1 MRGILTNLGGP
12 LLVVYF
18 AYAAVAIAF
27 DLPLEPLL
35 PLLLLAGVFLVGPR
49 LWTRKP
55 SEQAVR
61 DATVEVAPPVT
72 GEWVGLNSPAD
83 RVPSH
88 GTHQYGQTYAID
100 VYVDEGRPP
109 GRSYWWPLSRRPDDG
124 YPAFDQPLL
133 AVADATVVRVRDGQR
148 DHRSRDTWPALPY
161 MFLEGIVRS
170 LGGAR
175 RVIGNHVVL
184 DLGDGVY
191 AAYAHLRRGSA
202 EVREGDRVTVGE
214 RIGRCGN
221 SGNSSE
227 PHLHFQLMDHPDPH
241 RAVGVPFRWTG
252 VGVPAAGQSFTGLD
266 CA

>member
-1 MRGILTNLGGP
+1 MRGVLTNLGGP

-18 AYAAVAIAF
+18 AYVAAAVAL
-27 DLPLEPLL
+27 DLPKDPLL

-49 LWTRKP
+49 LWTRKL
-55 SEQAVR
+55 SDQDREA
-61 DATVEVAPPVT
+61 ATVTVAPPVA
-72 GEWVGLNSPAD
+72 GAWVGLNSPAD
-83 RVPSH
+83 KVPSH

-124 YPAFDQPLL
+124 YPAFDRPLL

-148 DHRSRDTWPALPY
+148 DHRSRDTWPGLLYLLA
-161 MFLEGIVRS
+161 ESVVRG

-175 RVIGNHVVL
+175 RVVGNHVVL

-191 AAYAHLRRGSA
+191 AAYAHLRKGSA
-202 EVREGDRVTVGE
+202 EVREGDRVTAGQ

-227 PHLHFQLMDHPDPH
+227 PHLHFQLMDHPDFS
-241 RAVGVPFRWTG
+241 RAMGLPFRWEG
-252 VGVPAAGQSFTGLD
+252 VGVPAAGQTFTALD